1 MAFKTT
7 FGREP
12 TVLMTDQD
20 AAIKQAIPAV
30 FSPSCR
36 HRLCMWYISQ
46 TFTDKLGSH
55 MSKTGVLQRLNDVIW
70 NERINT
76 REFEIEWQR
85 IMDEYELNDNKWF
98 KDMFAIRDKWIPAY
112 FKDCHFSGLMRTT
125 SRCED
130 ENYFYGL
137 MTNTYLHLIEFL
149 GHFETA
155 MEAQR
160 CVQRKNNHDSRYI
173 NPDIKTNLLIKEEA
187 SETFTRN
194 VFFEIQKEIMAS
206 MLTCYSI
213 KVEEYDRI
221 NKFSIKDT
229 DKDVKHF
236 GVFEV
241 SFMKSDCTITCSC
254 LRFELTGCLCRHYFY
269 VLRMS
274 GVEHFPRKYVSR
286 RWTKDVVSTPS
297 SGYNMCQSPKDD
309 ANDASKSKIRDI
321 YYSVDYC
328 VDRLV
333 SNMEKLK
340 LYREKLREMTQEVD
354 EDTRSVQPMTNR
366 GFIEAVFGVEKRD
379 EVNVKIPEGIRNK
392 GSGSVKKRVIGE
404 KEMAILKAKRGSRK
418 CGRCGEYVDH
428 NARTCKKKANDSASK

>member
-1 MAFKTT
+1 
-7 FGREP
+7 
-12 TVLMTDQD
+12 
-20 AAIKQAIPAV
+20 
-30 FSPSCR
+30 
-36 HRLCMWYISQ
+36 
-46 TFTDKLGSH
+46 
-55 MSKTGVLQRLNDVIW
+55 
-70 NERINT
+70 
-76 REFEIEWQR
+76 
-85 IMDEYELNDNKWF
+85 MDDYELNDDKWF
-98 KDMFAIRDKWIPAY
+98 KDMFAICDKWIPAY
-112 FKDCHFSGLMRTT
+112 FKDCHLSGLMRTT
-125 SRCED
+125 SRCEG

-137 MTNTYLHLIEFL
+137 MTNTDLHLIEFL

-160 CVQRKNNHDSRYI
+160 CVQRKNNHDSRYT
-173 NPDIKTNLLIKEEA
+173 NPDIKTNLLIEEEA
-187 SETFTRN
+187 SETFTRT

-241 SFMKSDCTITCSC
+241 SFMKSDCTVTCSC
-254 LRFELTGCLCRHYFY
+254 LRFELTGCLCRYCFY

-309 ANDASKSKIRDI
+309 ANDDFKSMIRDI

-333 SNMEKLK
+333 SDMEKLK

-392 GSGSVKKRVIGE
+392 GSGPVKKKMIGE
-404 KEMAILKAKRGSRK
+404 KEMAILKAKKGSRK
-418 CGRCGEYVDH
+418 CGRCGEYVVH